1 MRLRY
6 QIVFFAL
13 CVVVTLGFA
22 TNATLAK
29 DPTPSLEVPTPTLG
43 PSLDIS
49 HVNPDYDPGVT
60 PKLFNTRP
68 QGAPPLGISFAGF
81 DFDDNNLTVGTWY
94 IPPDPNGASGPF
106 HVVNVGN
113 VMIQWFTKVGV
124 QQNLQSLNTFF
135 APIGPPLGT
144 NTFDPKV
151 IYDQYSE
158 RFVVITLE
166 RTANASYILVAV
178 SKTHDPNLG
187 WWYLPI
193 NSTLNI
199 GGVSSWADYPGLAV
213 DDKAIYITNNM
224 FSFAGSYT
232 GARLWIIDKNPFYA
246 GGVATWGL
254 YDPYTAAGIGGF
266 QTTTQPAHTY
276 GPRPVN
282 DGTYLCS
289 YSGLTNGG
297 AAAPEFVAV
306 IGITDPLGLGG
317 GPFFASQF
325 VSCGDIEDVG
335 GGFGWPALG
344 DAPQLGTATRI
355 EVNDRRALN
364 AVWRNNQ
371 LYASTTITPNAGADI
386 NETTAHWW
394 RLDTTAGLGALFT
407 ADQGN
412 VGGSGLG
419 AGTFT
424 FFPSVTVDHCG
435 NMAMGFA
442 ASNANMYCGAY
453 YTGRLSGDPAGTTQP
468 AGVLQAG
475 VDWYVRTFN
484 SGRNRWGD
492 YSGISIDPADE
503 TTFWV
508 FNEYAMLRG
517 TPLGTP
523 VEDGRWATYW
533 GSFSMGCPPVAVAIT
548 AFEARAVAGGVE
560 LSGAFATDSEHFR
573 VNVYRGSDEFDEP
586 IRYKTIEMNGNSD
599 FRFVDRLVEPGK
611 TYRYHIGVVDV
622 DGEFYSQSKDVAI
635 PFAEAELLGNKPN
648 PFNPTTAISF
658 VLPTTKHV
666 SLSIYDASGKLVR
679 TLVEDTRGFG
689 PHSVEWNGTDNL
701 GNEVGSGIYFYR
713 LVAGKFQQSRKMVLL
728 K

>member
-6 QIVFFAL
+6 QFIFFAL

-22 TNATLAK
+22 ANATLAK
-29 DPTPSLEVPTPTLG
+29 DPTPSLEIPTPTLG

-68 QGAPPLGISFAGF
+68 QGAPPLGISFGGF
-81 DFDDNNLTVGTWY
+81 DFDDNNLTVGTYY
-94 IPPDPNGASGPF
+94 IPPDPNGAAGPF

-113 VMIQWFTKVGV
+113 VMIQWFTQVGL
-124 QQNLQSLNTFF
+124 QHNLQSLNAFF

-144 NTFDPKV
+144 HTFDPKV
-151 IYDQYSE
+151 IYDQYAE

-166 RTANASYILVAV
+166 RTGNASYILVAV
-178 SKTHDPNLG
+178 SKTHDPNMG

-199 GGVSSWADYPGLAV
+199 GGVLSWADYPGLAV

-224 FSFAGSYT
+224 FGFAGGYS

-246 GGVATWGL
+246 GGVASWGL
-254 YDPYTAAGIGGF
+254 FDPYTAAGIGPF

-276 GPRPVN
+276 GPRPAN
-282 DGTYLCS
+282 DGTYLSS

-297 AAAPEFVAV
+297 AGALEFVAV

-317 GPFFASQF
+317 GPFFTSQF

-335 GGFGWPALG
+335 GIFGWPALT

-364 AVWRNNQ
+364 AVWRSNQ
-371 LYASTTITPNAGADI
+371 LYVSTTITPNAGPDI

-394 RLDTTAGLGALFT
+394 RLDTTAGIGALVT

-442 ASNANMYCGAY
+442 ASNGQMYCGAY

-492 YSGISIDPADE
+492 YSGIAIDPADPGRVYFS
-503 TTFWV
+503 TNVSPLTGT
-508 FNEYAMLRG
+508 RG
-517 TPLGTP
+517 
-523 VEDGRWATYW
+523 DGKN
-533 GSFSMGCPPVAVAIT
+533 GH
-548 AFEARAVAGGVE
+548 
-560 LSGAFATDSEHFR
+560 SGLH
-573 VNVYRGSDEFDEP
+573 
-586 IRYKTIEMNGNSD
+586 
-599 FRFVDRLVEPGK
+599 EPG
-611 TYRYHIGVVDV
+611 T
-622 DGEFYSQSKDVAI
+622 
-635 PFAEAELLGNKPN
+635 
-648 PFNPTTAISF
+648 
-658 VLPTTKHV
+658 
-666 SLSIYDASGKLVR
+666 
-679 TLVEDTRGFG
+679 
-689 PHSVEWNGTDNL
+689 
-701 GNEVGSGIYFYR
+701 
-713 LVAGKFQQSRKMVLL
+713 
-728 K
+728 